1 VRIELLKRH
10 ATAFGQMDI
19 GDRIDVPDDQA
30 IRMIEAGEAVAVRT
44 VEPERAVRKK
54 KAERA

>member
-1 VRIELLKRH
+1 MRIELLTSH
-10 ATAFGQMDI
+10 MTHVGPFNL
-19 GDRIDVPDDQA
+19 GDKIDVPDDQA
-30 IRMIEAGEAVAVRT
+30 IRMIEAGEAVPVRT

>member
-1 VRIELLKRH
+1 MRIELLTSH
-10 ATAFGQMDI
+10 MTPMGPYNI

-30 IRMIEAGEAVAVRT
+30 IRMIDAGEAVAVRT
-44 VEPERAVRKK
+44 VEPERAVRKN